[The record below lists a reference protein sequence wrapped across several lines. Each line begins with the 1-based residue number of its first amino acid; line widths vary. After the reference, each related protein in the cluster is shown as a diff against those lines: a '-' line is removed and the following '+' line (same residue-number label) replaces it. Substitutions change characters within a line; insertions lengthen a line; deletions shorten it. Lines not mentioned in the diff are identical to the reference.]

1 MIKKVIT
8 SIILIS
14 FILIAAYLLTNF
26 GRGYRF
32 DFGKKI
38 LTTTGILA
46 LSSSPQGA
54 SIYINDKLTSATN
67 TSINIVP
74 DWYDIRIEKEG
85 YIPWRKRVPV
95 KGEIVTKAEALLLPQ
110 TPTLKP
116 LTTSGVLSPVLSPTG
131 HQIAY
136 IVPFDSTP
144 SASIQKGGI
153 YIWNIN
159 QGPLN
164 PLGNSPQLL
173 TRSSYNLDFT
183 YATLFWS
190 PDEKQIA
197 VAFFQDNLV
206 LTDKLILPL
215 YILETSL
222 TDQTPTPAYS
232 DSISFLLSSWQEIES
247 EERDRLLA
255 ALPIQLAEVLKDA
268 TDNIDLSEDENKILY
283 QASASATIPP
293 IIIPPLIGANSTPE
307 TRNIKPDNIYIYD
320 LKEDKNFLIKE
331 KTPTKIIEEKSQTK
345 DPDLEMAEKILQR
358 ITKSHQNI
366 RWYPD
371 SKHIVMI
378 ENGTIYITEYDGLNK
393 TTIYAGP
400 LEDNY
405 VFPWPTGGRIL
416 ILTNYNKAGSASP
429 NLYAVDLR

>member
-1 MIKKVIT
+1 MGKRIFASV
-8 SIILIS
+8 ILIL
-14 FILIAAYLLTNF
+14 FILAAAYLLTNF
-26 GRGYRF
+26 GMGYRF

-110 TPTLKP
+110 TPSLKP
-116 LTTSGVLSPVLSPTG
+116 LTTSGVLSPVLSPSRN
-131 HQIAY
+131 QIAY
-136 IVPFDSTP
+136 IVPFDATP
-144 SASIQKGGI
+144 SAIQKGGI
-153 YIWNIN
+153 YVWNLT

-173 TRSSYNLDFT
+173 ARSTNNLDFT
-183 YATLFWS
+183 NSTLIWS

-197 VAFFQDNLV
+197 AAFFEDNKI
-206 LTDKLILPL
+206 LTESLILPL
-215 YILETSL
+215 YILETGI
-222 TDQTPTPAYS
+222 TDQIPTPAYS
-232 DSISFLLSSWQEIES
+232 DSLNFLLSTWEEQES
-247 EERDRLLA
+247 ENTDRLLA
-255 ALPIQLAEVLKDA
+255 SLPLRLSTVLEDVA
-268 TDNIDLSEDENKILY
+268 TNIELSEDENKILY
-283 QASASATIPP
+283 QATGSASLPP
-293 IIIPPLIGANSTPE
+293 IITPPLIGTNSTPE
-307 TRNIKPDNIYIYD
+307 DRNLKPDNIYIYD
-320 LKEDKNFLIKE
+320 LKEDKNFLVKQNS
-331 KTPTKIIEEKSQTK
+331 PAKSTEVNE
-345 DPDLEMAEKILQR
+345 DILNPDLEIAKKILRR
-358 ITKSHQNI
+358 IVNSHQDI

-371 SKHIVMI
+371 SNHFVML

-393 TTIYAGP
+393 TTVYAGP
-400 LEDNY
+400 LEDSY
-405 VFPWPTGGRIL
+405 VFPWPSGGRIL